1 MNNKIPSFTG
11 FTSAFTF
18 HADEI
23 DDLTNGW
30 RIEEHTITG
39 LIDHEIPIGK
49 AQVHIIT
56 AAIADEKGIERV
68 FENYDSR
75 LYPIYEALE
84 HDIRN
89 IIADGGI
96 IVWLKDLSV
105 NAEYRGYKFGSSYM
119 NALAK
124 YAQQLDNGKLSLI
137 VTEAGVINQDPLNGV
152 SREEHEAKLAQVV
165 NFYKS
170 QAFIQHESGVM
181 SKLV

>member
-1 MNNKIPSFTG
+1 MNNEIPSFTG

-23 DDLTNGW
+23 DDLTNDW
-30 RIEEHTITG
+30 RIEEHTLTG
-39 LIDHEIPIGK
+39 FIDHEIPLGK
-49 AQVHIIT
+49 AQIHITT
-56 AAIADEKGIERV
+56 ADRADEKGIECV

-84 HDIRN
+84 NDIRN
-89 IIADGGI
+89 IIAEGGI
-96 IVWLKDLSV
+96 IVGLKDLSV

-124 YAQQLDNGKLSLI
+124 YAQHLANNSLALI
-137 VTEAGVINQDPLNGV
+137 VTEAGVINQYPLNGMPHD
-152 SREEHEAKLAQVV
+152 EHEAKLAQVV

-170 QAFIQHESGVM
+170 QAFIQHAGNVM
-181 SKLV
+181 ARMV